1 MIQHQQSP
9 PHQQCL
15 SRRTLPFLCADEA
28 AIAGLLDAEPHHMS
42 KKNYLRRC
50 RDRYV
55 DVTAAGKGSTFAPG
69 LFAVKDRRSLFALNF
84 QKYIRATARTSAAPS
99 VNLDMAFRLTH
110 HCSPLLA
117 IAEPLT
123 HHCSTGRSCLGIT
136 TAFYSIVTPSLWA
149 FMGETPSS
157 LMGNE
162 WLNPWW
168 VPFPTTVVAFGYFE
182 NLKRHGVS
190 SNACRVAW
198 NYCKTGLTGFRSQIR
213 DIIREYSTSLLF
225 LLNSYARM
233 DKATCIIPRSILVYL
248 YNKKVPRRKVAWTY
262 GSQGTTKP

>member
-42 KKNYLRRC
+42 KKNYLRCC

-69 LFAVKDRRSLFALNF
+69 LFAVKVA
-84 QKYIRATARTSAAPS
+84 S
-99 VNLDMAFRLTH
+99 VA
-110 HCSPLLA
+110 SK
-117 IAEPLT
+117 
-123 HHCSTGRSCLGIT
+123 LGIT

-190 SNACRVAW
+190 SNACRV
-198 NYCKTGLTGFRSQIR
+198 GL
-213 DIIREYSTSLLF
+213 
-225 LLNSYARM
+225 
-233 DKATCIIPRSILVYL
+233 SI
-248 YNKKVPRRKVAWTY
+248 
-262 GSQGTTKP
+262 